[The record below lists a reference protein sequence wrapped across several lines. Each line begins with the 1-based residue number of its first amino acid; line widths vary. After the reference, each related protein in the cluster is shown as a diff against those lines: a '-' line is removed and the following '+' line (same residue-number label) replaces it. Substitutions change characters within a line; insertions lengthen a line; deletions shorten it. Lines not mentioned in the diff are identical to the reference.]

1 MNQFC
6 LNCEDTF
13 SSPLLQE
20 RNKSLGRNFLY
31 TVLAF
36 VALCAISYLM
46 AG

>member
-13 SSPLLQE
+13 TSPLLKE

-31 TVLAF
+31 TVIAF
-36 VALCAISYLM
+36 AAICAISYLLR
-46 AG
+46 